1 MTDLCHSRG
10 PLLRGGVAADQLVL
24 QVDLH
29 HFAHLGHLAIYLLF
43 IALPLIGMVMMYWR
57 GNPWYAFGLT
67 MPYAPQSDFERVDTL
82 KAIHEWLA
90 NAGYFVIGLHAL
102 AALLHHYW
110 WKDNTLLRMMPRKR

>member
-1 MTDLCHSRG
+1 
-10 PLLRGGVAADQLVL
+10 
-24 QVDLH
+24 
-29 HFAHLGHLAIYLLF
+29 YLLF